1 MRHGSRRAHYR
12 SNMEFK
18 IRGILVEIDV
28 LQTLDG
34 NGWTFSG
41 GTFLPDEPSH
51 QKTKHLQLRGEPS
64 VYPTKE
70 AAKTGARLW
79 AERMIEQGLA
89 P

>member
-1 MRHGSRRAHYR
+1 
-12 SNMEFK
+12 MEFK

-34 NGWTFSG
+34 RGWTFSG
-41 GTFLPDEPSH
+41 GTFLPDEPNRRKAKPIPMH
-51 QKTKHLQLRGEPS
+51 GEPS

-70 AAKTGARLW
+70 AARTGARLW
-79 AERMIEQGLA
+79 AERMIGQGLA

>member
-1 MRHGSRRAHYR
+1 
-12 SNMEFK
+12 MELK
-18 IRGILVEIDV
+18 IQGILVEIDV

-34 NGWTFSG
+34 RGWTFGG
-41 GTFLPDEPSH
+41 GTFLPDKPSR
-51 QKTKHLQLRGEPS
+51 QKARHLRLRGEPS

-79 AERMIEQGLA
+79 AETMIEQGLA

>member
-1 MRHGSRRAHYR
+1 
-12 SNMEFK
+12 MEFK

-28 LQTLDG
+28 IETLDG
-34 NGWTFSG
+34 RGWTFSD
-41 GTFLPDEPSH
+41 GTFLPDEPSRR
-51 QKTKHLQLRGEPS
+51 KAKHLPLRGEPS

-70 AAKTGARLW
+70 AARTGARLW

>member
-1 MRHGSRRAHYR
+1 
-12 SNMEFK
+12 MELK
-18 IRGILVEIDV
+18 IRSILVEIDV

-34 NGWTFSG
+34 RGWTFSG
-41 GTFLPDEPSH
+41 GTFLPDEPSR
-51 QKTKHLQLRGEPS
+51 KKANHLPLRAEPS

-70 AAKTGARLW
+70 AAKTDARLW